1 MNGESL
7 RRFAKDDGLAR
18 RVGFW
23 WGFAE
28 GLFFFIV
35 PDVYISFAAL
45 FSLRAASL
53 SWLTSIAGSMV
64 AVAIIYLCMIPLHI
78 DYLAFLVLVP
88 GISSDLLQRVGHSL
102 ASDGLPYTP
111 LLILTGVPLKV
122 FAGVAFSLDLS
133 LGSVLLWTVFARFA
147 RIAPV
152 FVFFS
157 VVRLLFGRWID
168 AHPAAWSA
176 ALGVSWLAFYVLYF
190 VLLSRT

>member
-7 RRFAKDDGLAR
+7 RRFAKDDGLPR
-18 RVGFW
+18 RIGFW

-64 AVAIIYLCMIPLHI
+64 AVAILYLCMIPLHI

-88 GISSDLLQRVGHSL
+88 GISSDLLQRVGRSL

-122 FAGVAFSLDLS
+122 FAGVAFSFGLS
-133 LGSVLLWTVFARFA
+133 PISVLLWTVFSRLV
-147 RIAPV
+147 RIAPT
-152 FVFFS
+152 FVLS
-157 VVRLLFGRWID
+157 AVVRLVCARWID

-176 ALGVSWLAFYVLYF
+176 ALGISWLVFYVFYF
-190 VLLSRT
+190 GVMSRI

>member
-7 RRFAKDDGLAR
+7 RRVAKDDGLAGR
-18 RVGFW
+18 IGFW
-23 WGFAE
+23 WGLAE

-64 AVAIIYLCMIPLHI
+64 AVAILYLCMIPLHI
-78 DYLAFLVLVP
+78 AYLDFLVLVP
-88 GISSDLLQRVGHSL
+88 GISSDLLQRVGRSL

-152 FVFFS
+152 FVLFS
-157 VVRLLFGRWID
+157 MVRLLFGRWID
-168 AHPAAWSA
+168 AHPAAWSV
-176 ALGVSWLAFYVLYF
+176 ALGVSWLAFYVFYF
-190 VLLSRT
+190 VVMSRI